1 MAAVLR
7 LLVALSAIATVTSQ
21 APAAAVEVLVTGA
34 TGGTGAALYLQLKA
48 RGVGVRAFVRNATKA
63 REVLGCERCD
73 ASEGIFVGDI
83 SAYIPTNVISIT
95 DGQIFLENELFYQGQ
110 RPAISVGLSV
120 SRVGSAAQVKAM
132 KQVSGTMK
140 LDLAQYREVAAFA
153 KFGSDLDPATQQQ
166 LNRGV
171 RLYELLK
178 QAQYVPLEC
187 EEQVVILFAGVRGYI
202 DKVDVDAIQDYEK
215 AWLEHVKSSHGG
227 LIKAIVDDGYV
238 ISDATEEKLGAA
250 CEAFTA
256 QFAA

>member
-1 MAAVLR
+1 MGRAAKMGKMAGEGSLT
-7 LLVALSAIATVTSQ
+7 ALPVIETQ
-21 APAAAVEVLVTGA
+21 A
-34 TGGTGAALYLQLKA
+34 
-48 RGVGVRAFVRNATKA
+48 
-63 REVLGCERCD
+63 
-73 ASEGIFVGDI
+73 GDV

-132 KQVSGTMK
+132 KEVSGTMK

-153 KFGSDLDPATQQQ
+153 KFGSDLDPSTQQQ

-171 RLYELLK
+171 RL
-178 QAQYVPLEC
+178 YVPLEC

-202 DKVDVDAIQDYEK
+202 DAVDVSAIQDYEK

-256 QFAA
+256 QFSA

>member
-1 MAAVLR
+1 
-7 LLVALSAIATVTSQ
+7 
-21 APAAAVEVLVTGA
+21 
-34 TGGTGAALYLQLKA
+34 
-48 RGVGVRAFVRNATKA
+48 
-63 REVLGCERCD
+63 
-73 ASEGIFVGDI
+73 
-83 SAYIPTNVISIT
+83 
-95 DGQIFLENELFYQGQ
+95 
-110 RPAISVGLSV
+110 
-120 SRVGSAAQVKAM
+120 M

-202 DKVDVDAIQDYEK
+202 DAVDVSAIQDYEK

-256 QFAA
+256 QFSA

>member
-1 MAAVLR
+1 MGKMAGEGSLT
-7 LLVALSAIATVTSQ
+7 ALPVIETQ
-21 APAAAVEVLVTGA
+21 A
-34 TGGTGAALYLQLKA
+34 
-48 RGVGVRAFVRNATKA
+48 
-63 REVLGCERCD
+63 
-73 ASEGIFVGDI
+73 GDV

-202 DKVDVDAIQDYEK
+202 DAVDVSAIQDYEK

-256 QFAA
+256 QFSA